1 MIFFRL
7 MYTSNAAIKLLEP
20 FFTSQMMVLAPLNF
34 YNSNMSASFV
44 NHILIWYLFRSPN
57 NICFAYLWYLSQHTV
72 VSLFVYV
79 FLGGKRIISLS
90 AWHTYQKWENYE
102 KECCSDHNI
111 GLLYFWHFVAD
122 SPFLRR
128 YSC

>member
-7 MYTSNAAIKLLEP
+7 MYTSNVAIKLLGP
-20 FFTSQMMVLAPLNF
+20 FFTSHMMVLAPLNF

-44 NHILIWYLFRSPN
+44 NRILIWYLFRSPN

-79 FLGGKRIISLS
+79 FLEGGKDHFSYLVPDT
-90 AWHTYQKWENYE
+90 HTKNG
-102 KECCSDHNI
+102 KIMRKN
-111 GLLYFWHFVAD
+111 VAQITTLD
-122 SPFLRR
+122 YCTFGILWLIAPS
-128 YSC
+128 